1 MSKEIE
7 KYLNSEHSGY
17 KKGVDLPQ
25 KVEILRTLKH
35 LGVVEVTSKTQKK
48 NGTRRFR
55 LPFKD
60 VRTSLFDEYG
70 NRSDFGRKFS
80 TDLEFAI
87 YKSGYIRKTKG
98 FIYTCYQINPTQKRT
113 QRYFRVNSGP
123 HEGYYWKFADGRD
136 WILIHSETERLQY
149 LLDFLVRNYFKA

>member
-1 MSKEIE
+1 MSKEI
-7 KYLNSEHSGY
+7 K
-17 KKGVDLPQ
+17 LPQ

-80 TDLEFAI
+80 SDLEFAV
-87 YKSGYIRKTKG
+87 YKSGYVRKTKG
-98 FIYTCYQINPTQKRT
+98 FIYACYQINQTQKRT
-113 QRYFRVNSGP
+113 QRYFKVTSGQ
-123 HEGYYWKFADGRD
+123 HKGYYYKFADGRD
-136 WILIHSETERLQY
+136 RILIHSETERLQY